1 MLNAFSWA
9 NNSARSV
16 RFLKGSDVYLFLAQF
31 EKVSL
36 FLALPKKETERPFVP
51 LGRRPDAFWFRCCYL

>member
-36 FLALPKKETERPFVP
+36 FLALAQKRN
-51 LGRRPDAFWFRCCYL
+51 